1 MLKTGTVPVSDQIQ
15 RVPAAPQDSES
26 HSSGDKLPAHA
37 DELEQSRARHQLRH
51 RRTTK
56 RKSCGSCKPRW
67 PCKKPRVAWRTNTVS
82 AGYNEGMSADFWPG
96 DRSRQGDCPKQ
107 MGKKTCFGE
116 SFRDWR
122 WRTGGCI
129 RDCEGFDGARGRQPA
144 IQFPNHIERPTILL
158 APPCLPGR
166 VENRMWRTA

>member
-15 RVPAAPQDSES
+15 RVPAAPQDSKS
-26 HSSGDKLPAHA
+26 HPWGDKTPAYA
-37 DELEQSRARHQLRH
+37 DDLEQSRARRRLRH

-67 PCKKPRVAWRTNTVS
+67 PCERPWVAWRTNKVS
-82 AGYNEGMSADFWPG
+82 TGYNKGMSADFWPG
-96 DRSRQGDCPKQ
+96 DRSRQGGCPEQ
-107 MGKKTCFGE
+107 MGKKNCFGE

-129 RDCEGFDGARGRQPA
+129 RDCEGIKGTGWRQPA
-144 IQFPNHIERPTILL
+144 IQFPNHIERPTVLL
-158 APPCLPGR
+158 AHSCLRGR
-166 VENRMWRTA
+166 LEECIWRSA